1 VVGIGSLYQNIDKE
15 LNIMINSK
23 KMVIVVKTENGNIEY
38 LGADYVTVKE
48 LTDADVEVI
57 EYKEVD

>member
-1 VVGIGSLYQNIDKE
+1 MFKC
-15 LNIMINSK
+15 K

-48 LTDADVEVI
+48 LTKANVEVI
-57 EYKEVD
+57 EYKVVD